1 MRNTYSLLLSTKKKR
16 TPSGV
21 RFFLVAE
28 TGLLVFVTNICD
40 NQFCVSPR
48 LRCPKKASG
57 LRISSLFSTSALTA
71 PSLHLPLAA
80 LGLVTQRA
88 TLVGLTTRRSD
99 KACFASREKKKAIP
113 FRMTFS
119 FLVAEAGLEPTTS
132 GL

>member
-1 MRNTYSLLLSTKKKR
+1 MG
-16 TPSGV
+16 GV
-21 RFFLVAE
+21 LFWLRRQDSNLRPVAVGFFA
-28 TGLLVFVTNICD
+28 FVTNICD

-57 LRISSLFSTSALTA
+57 LRISSLFSTAALTA

-88 TLVGLTTRRSD
+88 TLDVLITRRSD
-99 KACFASREKKKAIP
+99 KACFASREKKKATP
-113 FRMTFS
+113 FGMTFS